1 MSTQENGSNSN
12 EPQVQEA
19 LPPPKKKSGNYFDHN
34 TQLAIIDFQSHPDIE
49 EKKKIFVERIRPAF
63 EKLIEN
69 IINVYRFNL
78 GNLDVHKNDCMSFLF
93 ENLYKW
99 DANKGSLAFSYFNVI
114 CKNWF
119 VQKTKGAKKRA
130 KTDVHFDRDLLFAL
144 EHSNDAIQVPP
155 HEDTLLGAEYM
166 TLLKEEIASWRKK
179 LAKKQEKLVLE
190 AVIHLMENPDRISL
204 YNKKAVYLYI
214 REITGL
220 NTKQIVTNLSKLRRR
235 YTLFKKRY
243 QNGDI

>member
-1 MSTQENGSNSN
+1 MQRNNSGN
-12 EPQVQEA
+12 QPEQPDQP
-19 LPPPKKKSGNYFDHN
+19 LPKKKSGNYFNQD
-34 TQLAIIDFQSHPDIE
+34 TQLAIIDFQSNPNIE
-49 EKKKIFVERIRPAF
+49 EKKKIFVERIKPAF

-69 IINVYRFNL
+69 IINVYHFNL
-78 GNLDVHKNDCMSFLF
+78 SNLDVHKNDCMSFLF

-99 DANKGSLAFSYFNVI
+99 DHTRGSLAFSYFNII

-130 KTDVHFDRDLLFAL
+130 KTNVHFDRDLLFAL
-144 EHSNDAIQVPP
+144 EHSNDSVQVPP
-155 HEDTLLGAEYM
+155 HEEAILNAEYM
-166 TLLKEEIASWRKK
+166 HLLKEEIASWRKK

-220 NTKQIVTNLSKLRRR
+220 NTKQIVTNLTKLRKR
-235 YTLFKKRY
+235 YDLFKKRY